1 MQYRN
6 KSGSARISCLKGFT
20 ALTRVSRRKKS
31 TRRQNP
37 PSQNGS
43 YGLMYLSLFSR
54 SRNGILLC
62 ALSLTSQAVPSGL
75 SVMNS
80 KKCNKTSIELGL
92 PLFQS
97 SEVTLYPF
105 LMQYLQSDLY
115 E

>member
-1 MQYRN
+1 MRFLAN
-6 KSGSARISCLKGFT
+6 KP
-20 ALTRVSRRKKS
+20 S
-31 TRRQNP
+31 T
-37 PSQNGS
+37 
-43 YGLMYLSLFSR
+43 
-54 SRNGILLC
+54 
-62 ALSLTSQAVPSGL
+62 VPSGL